1 MPPTH
6 QSGIDQAQGVV
17 AGPYLQPLL
26 DAAAVRGI
34 NADGLARAAGMAHGT
49 LTPLPETLPVT
60 SYVRLLDAGA
70 ALADDPHFGLH
81 VGESVK
87 LGAYNVYGLIL
98 LSCRDFGQALQQ
110 TLRFEALAHDL
121 GRSSLRVEGG
131 VAEYRWDSA
140 VSNASRHL
148 AESVFAGIQVMG
160 GWLAGTE
167 LPHAE
172 IVFRHAAP
180 DDCSEHR
187 RIFGD
192 RLRFGAEAN
201 LARFDASLLAW
212 PVRNADV
219 GLYPVLQ
226 QHAEQLLREKQRVQ
240 ADAGIAAQVRAAI
253 VRNLAQDRVRLAL
266 IAEELNVT
274 QRTLQR
280 KLADAGVSFQQ
291 VLDSTRRDLAIDYLG
306 RERLSL
312 AEIAFLLGYQE
323 QSSFCHA
330 FKEWT
335 GMNPGAYRESLEAK
349 EREQGA

>member
-1 MPPTH
+1 MHRTR
-6 QSGIDQAQGVV
+6 IDQIAGIV

-26 DAAAVRGI
+26 EAASARGVT
-34 NADGLARAAGMAHGT
+34 ASALTKAAGLSADA
-49 LTPLPETLPVT
+49 LDPLPESLPVET
-60 SYVRLLDAGA
+60 YVRLLDAGA

-81 VGESVK
+81 VGECVK

-110 TLRFEALAHDL
+110 TLRFEGLAHDL
-121 GRSSLRVEGG
+121 GSSALRVDGNM
-131 VAEYRWDSA
+131 AEYRWDSA
-140 VSNASRHL
+140 LPDASRHL
-148 AESVFAGIQVMG
+148 AESVFAGIQVMA
-160 GWLAGTE
+160 GWLAGKP
-167 LPHAE
+167 LPQAE
-172 IVFRHAAP
+172 ISFRHAAP

-192 RLRFGAEAN
+192 KVSFRAEAN
-201 LARFDASLLAW
+201 LARFDAALLAW

-226 QHAEQLLREKQRVQ
+226 QHAEQLLQEKRRAQ
-240 ADAGIAAQVRAAI
+240 ADAGIVAQVRGAI
-253 VRNLAQDRVRLAL
+253 VRNLAQDRVRLAT
-266 IAEELNVT
+266 IAEEMRIT

-280 KLADAGVSFQQ
+280 KLAEAGVTFQQ
-291 VLDSTRRDLAIDYLG
+291 VLDHARHDLAIDYLK
-306 RERLSL
+306 RDSLSL

-335 GMNPGAYRESLEAK
+335 GMNPGAYREGL
-349 EREQGA
+349 

>member
-1 MPPTH
+1 MPTMTPAD
-6 QSGIDQAQGVV
+6 IDQGRGIV

-26 DAAAVRGI
+26 DASAARGVS
-34 NADGLARAAGMAHGT
+34 ASALAQAAGLPAEA
-49 LTPLPETLPVT
+49 LAPLPEALPVGA
-60 SYVRLLDAGA
+60 YARLLDAGA
-70 ALADDPHFGLH
+70 ELAGDPHFGLH
-81 VGESVK
+81 VGECVK

-110 TLRFEALAHDL
+110 TLRFEGLAHDL
-121 GRSSLRVEGG
+121 GRSALRLDGN

-140 VSNASRHL
+140 LPGASRHL

-160 GWLAGTE
+160 SWLAGRP
-167 LPHAE
+167 LPQAEICFTHAE
-172 IVFRHAAP
+172 P
-180 DDCSEHR
+180 EDCSEHR
-187 RIFGD
+187 RLFGD
-192 RLRFGAEAN
+192 KLRFGAEAN
-201 LARFDASLLAW
+201 LARFDAALLAW

-226 QHAEQLLREKQRVQ
+226 QHAEQLLQEKRRAQ
-240 ADAGIAAQVRAAI
+240 ADAGIVAQVRAAI
-253 VRNLAQDRVRLAL
+253 VRNLAQDRVRLAT

-280 KLADAGVSFQQ
+280 KLAEAGVTFQQ
-291 VLDSTRRDLAIDYLG
+291 VLDRTRRDLAIDYLK
-306 RERLSL
+306 RDRLSL

-335 GMNPGAYRESLEAK
+335 GMNPGAYREGL
-349 EREQGA
+349 